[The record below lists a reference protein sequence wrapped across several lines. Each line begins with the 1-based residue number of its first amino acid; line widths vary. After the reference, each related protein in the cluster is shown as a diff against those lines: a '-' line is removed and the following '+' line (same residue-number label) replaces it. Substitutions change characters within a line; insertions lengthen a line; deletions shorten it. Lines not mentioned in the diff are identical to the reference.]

1 MIYEQNENINTETN
15 FLKNNKIKI
24 MELKS
29 VITELKN
36 SLQGF
41 NIRLD
46 KEEEIISKLK
56 GR

>member
-1 MIYEQNENINTETN
+1 M
-15 FLKNNKIKI
+15 KIL
-24 MELKS
+24 ELKS
-29 VITELKN
+29 IITELKN

-46 KEEEIISKLK
+46 KEEEIISKLE

>member
-1 MIYEQNENINTETN
+1 MSYEQNENINTETN